1 MNAKINIV
9 TKNSVASSI
18 KYDNADLSTLKLA
31 FAYFS
36 VTTTKYYNWL
46 INAFSGK
53 LLDRFYAIDKL
64 CVWGGRGLEGS
75 KYLIK

>member
-36 VTTTKYYNWL
+36 ATTTKYYSGL
-46 INAFSGK
+46 INAFSGR
-53 LLDRFYAIDKL
+53 LL
-64 CVWGGRGLEGS
+64 E
-75 KYLIK
+75 